1 MDTSLLLI
9 IIILGF
15 FSLGAFMYW
24 LKRSAPAPEPSID
37 PQSLLLLQQGMGE
50 LRKELRET
58 LQESGKQA
66 IDTSRH
72 ISNAVTTTVR
82 DVTERLVRL
91 EETNKQILSFS
102 GQLENLQ
109 RILTNPKQRGILGEY
124 YLETLL
130 KNCLSPD
137 GFQMQYKFKDGE
149 IVDAAVFI
157 KDKVIPIDSKFSLE
171 NYNRIISE
179 QNEAEREKLERA
191 LVNDLK
197 MRVQETA
204 KYVRP
209 EEGTMDFAFMFIPH
223 EAIYYDLLTN
233 KIGAT
238 GDDPESIIQRAAGKY
253 HVIIVSPTSF
263 LAYLQTVLQGLRALK
278 IEEQAKE
285 IRTRVGDL
293 GRHLAAYEQ
302 HFGNVGKHLTTT
314 VNQYNLASKELG
326 KIDKDVVKISGQSTG
341 YQVNL
346 IDKPHEGEGA

>member
-15 FSLGAFMYW
+15 FALGAFMYW

-37 PQSLLLLQQGMGE
+37 PQALLLLQQGMGE

-72 ISNAVTTTVR
+72 ISNTVTTTVR

-109 RILTNPKQRGILGEY
+109 RILINPKQRGILGEY

-157 KDKVIPIDSKFSLE
+157 KDKIIPIDSKFSLE

-179 QNEAEREKLERA
+179 QNETEREKLERA

-233 KIGAT
+233 KIGT
-238 GDDPESIIQRAAGKY
+238 SGDDPESIIQRAAGKY
-253 HVIIVSPTSF
+253 RVIIVSPTSF

-293 GRHLAAYEQ
+293 ARHLAAYEQ

-346 IDKPHEGEGA
+346 IDKPHEGEGG

>member
-1 MDTSLLLI
+1 METTFLFLVI
-9 IIILGF
+9 IVGF
-15 FSLGAFMYW
+15 LSVGGLVYW
-24 LKRSAPAPEPSID
+24 ALRTRSNQPPAID
-37 PQSLLLLQQGMGE
+37 PQGLLLLQQGMGE

-58 LQESGKQA
+58 LAESGRQA
-66 IDTSRH
+66 VDTSRH
-72 ISNAVTTTVR
+72 ISNTVTITVR

-130 KNCLSPD
+130 KNTLPPD
-137 GFQMQYKFKDGE
+137 GFQMQYRFRDGE
-149 IVDAAVFI
+149 IVDAAVFVKEKI
-157 KDKVIPIDSKFSLE
+157 IPIDSKFSLE
-171 NYNRIISE
+171 NYNRIVEE
-179 QNEAEREKLERA
+179 QNPAEREKLERA
-191 LVNDLK
+191 LVGDLK

-204 KYVRP
+204 KYIRP

-223 EAIYYDLLTN
+223 EAIYYDLLIN
-233 KIGAT
+233 KIGAIS
-238 GDDPESIIQRAAGKY
+238 DDTESIIQRAAGKY

-285 IRTRVGDL
+285 IRGRVGDL
-293 GRHLAAYEQ
+293 GRHLVAYEQ
-302 HFGNVGKHLTTT
+302 HFSNVGKHLTTT

-326 KIDKDVVKISGQSTG
+326 KIDKDVLKISGQGTG
-341 YQVNL
+341 YQTNL
-346 IDKPHEGEGA
+346 VDKPQEDTSL